1 MMQKKHLSV
10 IIICLVLGAFFAI
23 VQVGISGGMISGYRT
38 TNLFLMGIN
47 IILAASLNLINGFTG
62 EFSLGHAGFMAV
74 GAYAGGVITTNL
86 GLPFPLAIVVGMLAA
101 AVAGVI
107 VGLPT
112 LRLRGDYLAIATLG
126 FGEIVRV
133 VLMNIDYVGGASGLK
148 GIPDVV
154 NWPIIFF
161 SVVLSL
167 LLIKNFIGS
176 SHGRACLAVREN
188 DLAAQMMGV
197 NITYYKVL
205 ALAVYRHVTGRDAA
219 DFDIHVNIVG
229 GGRVEGPSAGA
240 AIFLAIYSA
249 IEGIPLRQDVAVTG
263 ELSIQGHVRGVGGVT
278 EKIYGARQVGIKKVL
293 VPRENSRELP
303 GELWGVQVVSID
315 KINEAFSHTLNLEN
329 AAGNTR
335 VNIRSMPENI
345 PEEKIGAPENTP

>member
-1 MMQKKHLSV
+1 MSRLTPYVTAHAEPKGEV
-10 IIICLVLGAFFAI
+10 GRAF
-23 VQVGISGGMISGYRT
+23 
-38 TNLFLMGIN
+38 
-47 IILAASLNLINGFTG
+47 
-62 EFSLGHAGFMAV
+62 
-74 GAYAGGVITTNL
+74 
-86 GLPFPLAIVVGMLAA
+86 GL
-101 AVAGVI
+101 AVAGFQGTI
-107 VGLPT
+107 IEIE
-112 LRLRGDYLAIATLG
+112 AIAFPAVKERRGT
-126 FGEIVRV
+126 VRFNDAAGT
-133 VLMNIDYVGGASGLK
+133 MAKD
-148 GIPDVV
+148 
-154 NWPIIFF
+154 
-161 SVVLSL
+161 SVF
-167 LLIKNFIGS
+167 N
-176 SHGRACLAVREN
+176 
-188 DLAAQMMGV
+188 
-197 NITYYKVL
+197 

-329 AAGNTR
+329 AAGNTQ
-335 VNIRSMPENI
+335 VNITAAGKHTGRENGAGKHTGRKNWCARRIQELALKPPKETWPPEN
-345 PEEKIGAPENTP
+345 EMEKPFMPDKTKLEYVLGT